1 LASDRRAYARDIGVV
16 LLSFAVAGALGALVW
31 HWWWTPAPTGF
42 VFEGDA
48 YFGPDLEFRSTGT
61 YVVVSAA
68 LGLLLGVVLTYLLD
82 RDEVVTL
89 VALVVG
95 GLLGAAVLALVG
107 HLLGP
112 ESAAEVARGAADGDA
127 VKADLRV
134 QPGAAYLIFPVASLV
149 GSLVVLLTFPSR
161 D

>member
-1 LASDRRAYARDIGVV
+1 LASDHRASARDVIVV
-16 LLSFAVAGALGALVW
+16 LLTFAAAGALGALLW
-31 HWWWTPAPTGF
+31 HWWWSPAPTGF
-42 VFEGDA
+42 VFEKEP

-61 YVVVSAA
+61 YVVVSAGLGFL
-68 LGLLLGVVLTYLLD
+68 LGLLLTYLLD

-95 GLLGAAVLALVG
+95 GVLAAGVMALVG

-112 ESAAEVARGAADGDA
+112 ESAAEVARAAADGDS

-149 GSLVVLLTFPSR
+149 GSLVVLLTFPNR